1 MAAAI
6 VVAVFAAKILAVQT
20 TVRVRVI
27 VLPAVVVIV
36 RSPLYLLHC
45 LLVLLLEILELLAS
59 SFLASFGMYS
69 ELLPRLLLYHLCAFA
84 RFHSFSSF
92 GGSKAELSH
101 PSLPLLSFRPYSRHC
116 LPYGVVIACPSLFS
130 RIGVSFT
137 LFFLFS

>member
-1 MAAAI
+1 M
-6 VVAVFAAKILAVQT
+6 
-20 TVRVRVI
+20 RVRVI

-69 ELLPRLLLYHLCAFA
+69 ELLPSLFYIICALLHV
-84 RFHSFSSF
+84 FHSFSSF

-101 PSLPLLSFRPYSRHC
+101 PSLQLLSFRPYSRHR
-116 LPYGVVIACPSLFS
+116 LP
-130 RIGVSFT
+130 
-137 LFFLFS
+137 